1 MCRRRHDYERGGII
15 IIIIIIRRNLNALVR
30 PDARPGQGLLERVA
44 QRNRLCAARRQ
55 VALAGQG
62 GTRRRL
68 MHQPCCLRS
77 LRTLAR
83 LQASRQPRHD
93 IRATIEITE
102 RRADPLA
109 VSAEHSGRCRQSR
122 RLRARHGSE
131 LQHVLQPR
139 VRSAPNVG
147 PRGEKSTGP
156 NKFWLNT
163 RAHTRLGRSR
173 QGLPGEVHILYT
185 RRAVRDHAAE
195 WGQARDHL
203 HAAWHALAR
212 LRSTHGTC
220 TVTTP
225 VVGRSRQAST
235 LQGRH
240 RLAARLRGCTACEP
254 ELGRGTGAR
263 ASIA

>member
-1 MCRRRHDYERGGII
+1 MHGWRLLRR
-15 IIIIIIRRNLNALVR
+15 LNALVR

-68 MHQPCCLRS
+68 MHEPCRLRS
-77 LRTLAR
+77 LQTLAR
-83 LQASRQPRHD
+83 LQARRQPRHD

-109 VSAEHSGRCRQSR
+109 VSAEHSGRWRQSR

-139 VRSAPNVG
+139 VRSGLTSVHAGRKARDQIFYFPLG
-147 PRGEKSTGP
+147 
-156 NKFWLNT
+156 T

-173 QGLPGEVHILYT
+173 QGLPGEVHILHT

-195 WGQARDHL
+195 WGKARDRL
-203 HAAWHALAR
+203 HAAWHAL
-212 LRSTHGTC
+212 
-220 TVTTP
+220 
-225 VVGRSRQAST
+225 
-235 LQGRH
+235 
-240 RLAARLRGCTACEP
+240 
-254 ELGRGTGAR
+254 GAR
-263 ASIA
+263 MVHVQ

>member
-1 MCRRRHDYERGGII
+1 MHGWRLLRR
-15 IIIIIIRRNLNALVR
+15 LNALVR

-68 MHQPCCLRS
+68 MHEPCCLRS

-83 LQASRQPRHD
+83 LQARRQPRHD

-109 VSAEHSGRCRQSR
+109 VSAEHSGRWRQSR

-131 LQHVLQPR
+131 LQPR
-139 VRSAPNVG
+139 VRSAVAPNVG
-147 PRGEKSTGP
+147 RAREKSTGP
-156 NKFWLNT
+156 NSKKKGIET
-163 RAHTRLGRSR
+163 RARTRLVRSR
-173 QGLPGEVHILYT
+173 QGLPGEVHILHT

-212 LRSTHGTC
+212 C
-220 TVTTP
+220 
-225 VVGRSRQAST
+225 
-235 LQGRH
+235 
-240 RLAARLRGCTACEP
+240 
-254 ELGRGTGAR
+254 
-263 ASIA
+263 

>member
-68 MHQPCCLRS
+68 MHEPCCLRS

-83 LQASRQPRHD
+83 LQARRQPRHD

-109 VSAEHSGRCRQSR
+109 VSAEHSGRWRQSR
-122 RLRARHGSE
+122 RLRARHGSAAGARP
-131 LQHVLQPR
+131 L
-139 VRSAPNVG
+139 SWPNVG
-147 PRGEKSTGP
+147 SAREESTGP
-156 NKFWLNT
+156 NLLVVSKVSKVHLLT
-163 RAHTRLGRSR
+163 YLLTLLGSRHRARTRLVRSR
-173 QGLPGEVHILYT
+173 QGLPSEVHILHT

-212 LRSTHGTC
+212 CS
-220 TVTTP
+220 
-225 VVGRSRQAST
+225 
-235 LQGRH
+235 
-240 RLAARLRGCTACEP
+240 
-254 ELGRGTGAR
+254 GAPMVHVK
-263 ASIA
+263 